1 MEKLRQTLRIFNI
14 EDEPIDGMLK
24 IISESNFSE
33 EELERLNDIIVFQ
46 NQSTVFETTVC
57 GQYMLSG
64 NLLLEKLAESQQALF
79 KKFSIFA
86 MYSLVKGDFSTI
98 ASLGDSFIEFLE
110 KVERNASNAIF
121 QGDYETITFK
131 RVGNNKIF
139 KAIPLGIQG
148 LMFEFII

>member
-1 MEKLRQTLRIFNI
+1 MDNTC
-14 EDEPIDGMLK
+14 
-24 IISESNFSE
+24 S
-33 EELERLNDIIVFQ
+33 V
-46 NQSTVFETTVC
+46 
-57 GQYMLSG
+57 G
-64 NLLLEKLAESQQALF
+64 NLLLEKLSESQQSLF

-110 KVERNASNAIF
+110 KVERNASNTIF

-131 RVGNNKIF
+131 RVGDNKIF

-148 LMFEFII
+148 LMFEFVI